1 MYKEFDISNPL
12 MALTGMEG
20 IQDRLTSTTLTED
33 DYEGKYEGGIEAEC
47 ERLTEEADMY
57 KGISTVIALETI
69 NANRAIVAINNGE
82 NPVTAFKLYGFEADE
97 GETDQ
102 QMVEQATSKEGI
114 LKRAWK
120 ALLGYVSNATA
131 YIAHLVKIKR
141 ISGRVFNV
149 IFSDVKKTLD
159 KLATAKAQG
168 AEKLTGKQIKVNKE
182 LAENW
187 EKVANIYKKDH
198 DKEFD
203 KLPEDP
209 TNDDLKEFVRKY
221 AEMVGVELGEGG
233 VLSEDAVNR
242 KYDEND
248 EILKLNGAK
257 DTEDLDGASALERVE
272 NVLNVIQS
280 YSEVRRNAEG
290 AKSDVVREFEAAFK
304 DVKKIVKKLD
314 KQVKKDE
321 SLDDAQKADIT
332 NLTTSLKA
340 LSTLAKKQAKIYN
353 LCLKDFTNLAK
364 YAVNNGEAVIKVMK

>member
-1 MYKEFDISNPL
+1 MYNDFDISNPL
-12 MALTGMEG
+12 MALSGMEG
-20 IQDRLTSTTLTED
+20 IQDRLTSSTVTED

-57 KGISTVIALETI
+57 KSISTLIALETI
-69 NANRAIVAINNGE
+69 NANRAMVAISNGE
-82 NPVTAFKLYGFEADE
+82 NPVSAFKMYGFEADE

-102 QMVEQATSKEGI
+102 QMVEQATSKDGVF
-114 LKRAWK
+114 KRAWK

-159 KLATAKAQG
+159 KLATVKAQG
-168 AEKLTGKQIKVNKE
+168 SEKLTGKQIKVNKS

-198 DKEFD
+198 EKEFD
-203 KLPEDP
+203 KLPEEP
-209 TNDDLKEFVRKY
+209 TNDDLKEFVKKY
-221 AEMVGVELGEGG
+221 AEMVGIELGEGG
-233 VLSEDAVNR
+233 TLTEDAVNR

-248 EILKLNGAK
+248 EILKLNGSK
-257 DTEDLDGASALERVE
+257 DTEDLDGASALDRVE
-272 NVLNVIQS
+272 SNLNTIQA
-280 YSEVRRNAEG
+280 YSEVRRNVEG
-290 AKSDVVREFEAAFK
+290 AKSDVIREFEAAFK

-321 SLDDAQKADIT
+321 NLTDEQKADIST
-332 NLTTSLKA
+332 LTTSLKA

-364 YAVNNGEAVIKVMK
+364 TAVKDGEAVIKVMK